1 MESTVDI
8 KDFILIGGGL
18 LIAAVVAHGFWI
30 AWRERRQDL
39 RIDIKPDLIP
49 EEVDEI
55 ERLRG
60 ELPNGGGRVVKQPD
74 PQQDSL
80 DLESP
85 SMADAQADREPL
97 TLEPLDAPPLNE
109 TRRSEPS
116 FAAPEQ
122 ADQEEVDAVLF
133 GSDWRQPSAASADE
147 EDLDDLRALEIPPEL
162 TAAESAS
169 ETTQRTEPVLDAAGP
184 AADAAAEQANDAP
197 IITDTRDPADDLA
210 AADSERAKVA
220 EVAMPDPIVA
230 DEPKRPRRLGSRKN
244 SERSRRAN
252 AASTAKKEEARA
264 REAAREQDT
273 ATVPVEELIVMNVL
287 ADPDRPFTGDELFA
301 TLRTCGLKFGDMNI
315 FHRVEPLTK
324 SVQYSVASAVEPG
337 TFDMA
342 EMEAIRCPGLCLFMQ
357 LPGPEEP
364 TAAFEDM
371 LSVAKSVVKSLG
383 GEVRDEHR
391 NIMTPQTV
399 EHYRQRIVDFSRR
412 RMSKRA

>member
-30 AWRERRQDL
+30 GWRERRQDL

-49 EEVDEI
+49 EAVDEI
-55 ERLRG
+55 VRLRG

-74 PQQDSL
+74 PTQVSL
-80 DLESP
+80 DLDPPTLS
-85 SMADAQADREPL
+85 
-97 TLEPLDAPPLNE
+97 LEPVDAPPLSDLRPAE
-109 TRRSEPS
+109 SEN
-116 FAAPEQ
+116 FEVTEQ

-133 GSDWRQPSAASADE
+133 GSDWRQSADDSPGDQPSAE
-147 EDLDDLRALEIPPEL
+147 
-162 TAAESAS
+162 
-169 ETTQRTEPVLDAAGP
+169 RTDPVLGGEPVSEREPESPFVTETRTSVGQS
-184 AADAAAEQANDAP
+184 DAAA
-197 IITDTRDPADDLA
+197 A
-210 AADSERAKVA
+210 ASLPSAESERAKVTD
-220 EVAMPDPIVA
+220 VAMPDPLVTE
-230 DEPKRPRRLGSRKN
+230 EPKRPRRLGSRKSN
-244 SERSRRAN
+244 ERGGSRRASN
-252 AASTAKKEEARA
+252 QAAAAAKREES
-264 REAAREQDT
+264 RESDA

-287 ADPDRPFTGDELFA
+287 SDPDRPFTGDELFA

-342 EMEAIRCPGLCLFMQ
+342 EMEAIRCPGLCIFMQ
-357 LPGPEEP
+357 LPGPEDP

-399 EHYRQRIVDFSRR
+399 EHYRQRVQDFSRR

>member
-1 MESTVDI
+1 VESTVDI

-49 EEVDEI
+49 EEQGSEI

-74 PQQDSL
+74 PQQVSL
-80 DLESP
+80 ALDP
-85 SMADAQADREPL
+85 PPL
-97 TLEPLDAPPLNE
+97 TLEPVDAPPLSDMVQPGE
-109 TRRSEPS
+109 TARFE
-116 FAAPEQ
+116 APEQ
-122 ADQEEVDAVLF
+122 ADPAEVDAVLF
-133 GSDWRQPSAASADE
+133 GSDWR
-147 EDLDDLRALEIPPEL
+147 
-162 TAAESAS
+162 ESGDAS
-169 ETTQRTEPVLDAAGP
+169 EEELQALDMAPVNAEPESMERLEPVLGGEP
-184 AADAAAEQANDAP
+184 AAEP
-197 IITDTRDPADDLA
+197 IITDSRKAAEEA
-210 AADSERAKVA
+210 AADVKRSKVA
-220 EVAMPDPIVA
+220 EVALPDPNVADPIVA
-230 DEPKRPRRLGSRKN
+230 DEPKRPRRLGNRKM
-244 SERSRRAN
+244 SDRGGSRRSNAGSESRA
-252 AASTAKKEEARA
+252 AASREEPT
-264 REAAREQDT
+264 EAAM
-273 ATVPVEELIVMNVL
+273 PVEELIVMNVL
-287 ADPDRPFTGDELFA
+287 SEPDRPFTGDELFA

-357 LPGPEEP
+357 LPGPEDP

-371 LSVAKSVVKSLG
+371 LSVARSVVKSLG

-399 EHYRQRIVDFSRR
+399 EHYRQRIQDFSRR

>member
-8 KDFILIGGGL
+8 KDFILVGGGL

-49 EEVDEI
+49 EEMDEI

-60 ELPNGGGRVVKQPD
+60 ELPNGGGRVVRQPD

-80 DLESP
+80 DLEP
-85 SMADAQADREPL
+85 PPL
-97 TLEPLDAPPLNE
+97 SLEPVDAPPLSDM
-109 TRRSEPS
+109 RPAEP
-116 FAAPEQ
+116 AAYEAPEQ
-122 ADQEEVDAVLF
+122 AAPEEVDAVLF
-133 GSDWRQPSAASADE
+133 GSDWRKA
-147 EDLDDLRALEIPPEL
+147 EDSLLDDLQ
-162 TAAESAS
+162 AADAQPADSAS
-169 ETTQRTEPVLDAAGP
+169 ETTQRTEPVLGGEP
-184 AADAAAEQANDAP
+184 APAAAEAGAGAAP
-197 IITDTRDPADDLA
+197 IVTDARKNPEASDAGSTGTAE
-210 AADSERAKVA
+210 SERAKVA
-220 EVAMPDPIVA
+220 DVAMPDPIVA
-230 DEPKRPRRLGSRKN
+230 DEPIRPRRLGSRKAADRG
-244 SERSRRAN
+244 SARRASTS
-252 AASTAKKEEARA
+252 ASREEARDNSS
-264 REAAREQDT
+264 AA
-273 ATVPVEELIVMNVL
+273 VPVEELIVMNVL
-287 ADPDRPFTGDELFA
+287 AEPDRPFTGDELFA

-342 EMEAIRCPGLCLFMQ
+342 EMEAIRCPGLCFFMQ

-364 TAAFEDM
+364 TVAFEDM

-399 EHYRQRIVDFSRR
+399 EHYRQRILDFSRR

>member
-74 PQQDSL
+74 PQQDLL
-80 DLESP
+80 DLELP
-85 SMADAQADREPL
+85 ANQEPPVL
-97 TLEPLDAPPLNE
+97 SLEPVDAPPLSDLRPPAAAFE
-109 TRRSEPS
+109 
-116 FAAPEQ
+116 APEQ
-122 ADQEEVDAVLF
+122 ADQEDVDAVLF
-133 GSDWRQPSAASADE
+133 GSDWRKPADE
-147 EDLDDLRALEIPPEL
+147 PATEAPLARDEQSL
-162 TAAESAS
+162 AAGP
-169 ETTQRTEPVLDAAGP
+169 ETTERTEPVLGGGDDSAGSRRSEHQADAP
-184 AADAAAEQANDAP
+184 ILTETRRKREEQAADAD
-197 IITDTRDPADDLA
+197 
-210 AADSERAKVA
+210 RAKVA
-220 EVAMPDPIVA
+220 EVAMPEPIVA
-230 DEPKRPRRLGSRKN
+230 DEPKRPRRLGSRKS
-244 SERSRRAN
+244 SERGGSRRASSSAPREESRD
-252 AASTAKKEEARA
+252 AAA
-264 REAAREQDT
+264 
-273 ATVPVEELIVMNVL
+273 VPVEELIVMNVL
-287 ADPDRPFTGDELFA
+287 AEPDRPFTGDELFA

-324 SVQYSVASAVEPG
+324 AVQYSVASAVEPG

-342 EMEAIRCPGLCLFMQ
+342 EMEAIRCPGLCFFMQ

-364 TAAFEDM
+364 TVAFEDM

-383 GEVRDEHR
+383 GEVKDEHR

-399 EHYRQRIVDFSRR
+399 EHYRQRILDFSRR

>member
-1 MESTVDI
+1 VESTVDI

-30 AWRERRQDL
+30 GWRERRQDL

-49 EEVDEI
+49 EAVDEI
-55 ERLRG
+55 VRLRG

-74 PQQDSL
+74 PTQVSL
-80 DLESP
+80 DLDPPTLS
-85 SMADAQADREPL
+85 
-97 TLEPLDAPPLNE
+97 LEPVDAPPLSDLRPAE
-109 TRRSEPS
+109 SEN
-116 FAAPEQ
+116 FEVTEQ

-133 GSDWRQPSAASADE
+133 GSDWRQSADDSPGDQPSAE
-147 EDLDDLRALEIPPEL
+147 
-162 TAAESAS
+162 
-169 ETTQRTEPVLDAAGP
+169 RTDPVLGGEPVSEREPESPFVTETRTSVGQS
-184 AADAAAEQANDAP
+184 DAAA
-197 IITDTRDPADDLA
+197 A
-210 AADSERAKVA
+210 ASLPSAESERAKVTD
-220 EVAMPDPIVA
+220 VAMPDPLVTE
-230 DEPKRPRRLGSRKN
+230 EPKRPRRLGSRKSN
-244 SERSRRAN
+244 ERGGSRRASN
-252 AASTAKKEEARA
+252 QAAAAAKREES
-264 REAAREQDT
+264 RESDA

-287 ADPDRPFTGDELFA
+287 SDPDRPFTGDELFA

-342 EMEAIRCPGLCLFMQ
+342 EMEAIRCPGLCIFMQ
-357 LPGPEEP
+357 LPGPEDP

-399 EHYRQRIVDFSRR
+399 EHYRQRVQDFSRR

>member
-49 EEVDEI
+49 EDQGDEI

-80 DLESP
+80 ELEP
-85 SMADAQADREPL
+85 PPL
-97 TLEPLDAPPLNE
+97 TLEPVDAPPLSDMLQSGE
-109 TRRSEPS
+109 SGRFE
-116 FAAPEQ
+116 APEQ
-122 ADQEEVDAVLF
+122 ADPTEVDAVLF
-133 GSDWRQPSAASADE
+133 GRDWRESGDTLL
-147 EDLDDLRALEIPPEL
+147 EDLPSPEL
-162 TAAESAS
+162 QPTAMES
-169 ETTQRTEPVLDAAGP
+169 RTEPVLGAEPTGTDPQAEAPVSTDVRKGARESA
-184 AADAAAEQANDAP
+184 AADA
-197 IITDTRDPADDLA
+197 
-210 AADSERAKVA
+210 ERAKVA
-220 EVAMPDPIVA
+220 EVAMPDPIIA
-230 DEPKRPRRLGSRKN
+230 DEPKRPRRLGNRRMSDRGG
-244 SERSRRAN
+244 SRRTD
-252 AASTAKKEEARA
+252 AAEHREDS
-264 REAAREQDT
+264 REAGT
-273 ATVPVEELIVMNVL
+273 AAMPVEELIVMNVL
-287 ADPDRPFTGDELFA
+287 SEPDRPFTGDELFA

-371 LSVAKSVVKSLG
+371 LSVARSVVKSLG

-399 EHYRQRIVDFSRR
+399 EHYRQRIQDFSRR

>member
-49 EEVDEI
+49 DEVDEI

-80 DLESP
+80 DLEP
-85 SMADAQADREPL
+85 PPL
-97 TLEPLDAPPLNE
+97 SLTPVDAPPLSDLRPVIE
-109 TRRSEPS
+109 TDFEV
-116 FAAPEQ
+116 PEQ
-122 ADQEEVDAVLF
+122 ADPEEVDAVLL
-133 GSDWRQPSAASADE
+133 GSDWRKPGDSEAAGQHSADREPMSAASAS
-147 EDLDDLRALEIPPEL
+147 PE
-162 TAAESAS
+162 
-169 ETTQRTEPVLDAAGP
+169 RTEPVLGGDEP
-184 AADAAAEQANDAP
+184 ASGVRPESP
-197 IITDTRDPADDLA
+197 FVTDSRTSTSNTDVPQSPE
-210 AADSERAKVA
+210 SERAKVA
-220 EVAMPDPIVA
+220 DVAMPDPIIT
-230 DEPKRPRRLGSRKN
+230 DEPKRPRRLGSRKA
-244 SERSRRAN
+244 SEKASRRGGAQTPASAKREDSRETN
-252 AASTAKKEEARA
+252 TAAL
-264 REAAREQDT
+264 
-273 ATVPVEELIVMNVL
+273 PVEELIVMNVL
-287 ADPDRPFTGDELFA
+287 SDPERLFTGDELFA

-337 TFDMA
+337 TFDMS
-342 EMEAIRCPGLCLFMQ
+342 EMEAIRCPGLCIFMQ
-357 LPGPEEP
+357 LPGPEDP
-364 TAAFEDM
+364 SAAFEDM